1 MPALA
6 QELEAGA
13 RRSAPARLELRRW
26 PLAASAVAFIA
37 CLLSAWLA
45 FQGRQWADWTI
56 EARPSVA
63 ALLEGHVGAFLRL
76 APPYGGSLLLRAPFM
91 ALARLAGGGAGTVYA
106 AGAVPCLAAGGALG
120 AWLALQLK
128 RGGGGA
134 LAQATTAA
142 LGAAGPL
149 AIITL
154 QQGHPEEILGGVLCV
169 LAVLCAQRE
178 RALWSG
184 ILVGLAL
191 VNKEWGIL
199 AAGPVLATLSRDRG
213 RALAAMGLT
222 AGALLAPFVLVRAG
236 GFVGQT
242 EAVAL
247 HSDNIFGPL
256 QLWWFWGTPAHGGAR
271 VGPAWLAGI
280 GHTLP
285 VALAVPLSL
294 LYARRRRADPE
305 RRRQDALLLLAL
317 LLLLRCALDPWDV
330 VYYPVPFL
338 LALLA
343 WEGTR
348 VARPPLI
355 ALAASL
361 ITWFIFQGV
370 TYPFSQGQD
379 TIAATFAVVAGST
392 ICAIAGRLFG
402 DLRPR
407 RPLPPRLRGRR
418 NHTRRRPR
426 RSGSR
431 P

>member
-1 MPALA
+1 MTGSMPAVT
-6 QELEAGA
+6 QETGAGA
-13 RRSAPARLELRRW
+13 RRWAAARPELPRSF
-26 PLAASAVAFIA
+26 LAASAAALVA
-37 CLLSAWLA
+37 CLISAWLA
-45 FQGRQWADWTI
+45 FEGRQWADWAI

-63 ALLEGHVGAFLRL
+63 ALLAGHLSAFLRL

-91 ALARLAGGGAGTVYA
+91 ALAHLAGGGAGAVYA

-120 AWLALQLK
+120 VWLALQLQR
-128 RGGGGA
+128 RGGGP
-134 LAQATTAA
+134 LAQAATAA

-169 LAVLCAQRE
+169 LAVLCAQRD
-178 RALWSG
+178 RPVWSG
-184 ILVGLAL
+184 IIVGLAIA
-191 VNKEWGIL
+191 NKEWGVL

-213 RALAAMGLT
+213 RALAAMLLT

-247 HSDNIFGPL
+247 HANSIFGPL

-271 VGPAWLAGI
+271 MGPAWLAGV

-294 LYARRRRADPE
+294 LYAWRRRTAPE
-305 RRRQDALLLLAL
+305 RRGQDALLLLAL
-317 LLLLRCALDPWDV
+317 LLLLRCALDPWDI

-338 LALLA
+338 MALLA

-361 ITWFIFQGV
+361 VTWFIFQGV
-370 TYPFSQGQD
+370 TYPFSQGEN
-379 TIAATFAVVAGST
+379 TIAAAFAAVTIPT
-392 ICAIAGRLFG
+392 ICAIGWRLFG
-402 DLRPR
+402 
-407 RPLPPRLRGRR
+407 PPRPHSPVVPGPGGAGLRSSAG
-418 NHTRRRPR
+418 
-426 RSGSR
+426 G
-431 P
+431 